1 MNMSQLFIECM
12 NKIQE
17 CVIWYGEV
25 DSKTLMLFVI
35 NFFLIQFFFSLLF
48 YMIKSQNSELH

>member
-17 CVIWYGEV
+17 CVIWYGDV
-25 DSKTLMLFVI
+25 DSKTLKVFI
-35 NFFLIQFFFSLLF
+35 YLLF
-48 YMIKSQNSELH
+48 Y